1 MICKEGCAVKGKGRV
16 KPVFGKTPGFW
27 KKHRKLE
34 KFVYLLPSITIFC
47 VFMVWPI
54 VYNMYLSTMEWNM
67 VSPTKKFVGFDNYK
81 NVFSDPGFLKA
92 LGNTGLYVLLM
103 MVFCFVAPYFYSYV
117 MGKLITRGA
126 NLYRALMFFP
136 SLLSL
141 AVAAIVFMWLFNSVS
156 GPVAEI
162 YELFGHESP
171 HWFTTSGYV
180 IVALS
185 IATGWRSFGYNLI
198 VFLGAIVEVP
208 IELIEAAKLE
218 KASNWKIFWR
228 IVFPLTSP
236 TALYVFII
244 TFVMGLQ
251 YVFTP
256 IQMITKGG
264 PNMASTNLVY
274 LIYQYS
280 FQFFQ
285 TGRAAAVAIIS
296 LIIFLLVLLLQNR
309 LNKRVHYEN

>member
-1 MICKEGCAVKGKGRV
+1 MKGKRTV
-16 KPVFGKTPGFW
+16 RPEPGNRTGLW

-34 KFVYLLPSITIFC
+34 KLLYLLPAITIFS

-67 VSPTKKFVGFDNYK
+67 VSPTKKFVGLDNYTS
-81 NVFSDPGFLKA
+81 VFQDPGFLKA

-103 MVFCFVAPYFYSYV
+103 MLFCFAAPYFYSYV
-117 MGKLITRGA
+117 MGKLITKGA
-126 NLYRALMFFP
+126 KIYRALMFFP

-171 HWFTTSGYV
+171 RWFSASGYV

-185 IATGWRSFGYNLI
+185 IATGWRGFGYNLI

-208 IELIEAAKLE
+208 VELIEAAKLE
-218 KASNWKIFWR
+218 KASNWKIFWK

-309 LNKRVHYEN
+309 LNKKVHYEN

>member
-1 MICKEGCAVKGKGRV
+1 
-16 KPVFGKTPGFW
+16 
-27 KKHRKLE
+27 
-34 KFVYLLPSITIFC
+34 
-47 VFMVWPI
+47 MVWPI

-67 VSPTKKFVGFDNYK
+67 VSPTKKFVGLDNYTS
-81 NVFSDPGFLKA
+81 VFQDPGFLKA

-103 MVFCFVAPYFYSYV
+103 MLFCFAAPYFYSYV
-117 MGKLITRGA
+117 MGKLITKGA
-126 NLYRALMFFP
+126 KIYRALMFFP

-171 HWFTTSGYV
+171 RWFSASGYV

-185 IATGWRSFGYNLI
+185 IATGWRGFGYNLI

-208 IELIEAAKLE
+208 VELIEAAKLE
-218 KASNWKIFWR
+218 KASNWKIFWK

-236 TALYVFII
+236 TVLYVFII

-309 LNKRVHYEN
+309 LNKKVHYEN

>member
-1 MICKEGCAVKGKGRV
+1 MKGKRTV
-16 KPVFGKTPGFW
+16 RPEPGNRTGLW

-34 KFVYLLPSITIFC
+34 KLLYLLPAITIFS

-67 VSPTKKFVGFDNYK
+67 VSPTKKFVGLDNYTS
-81 NVFSDPGFLKA
+81 VFQDPGFLKA

-103 MVFCFVAPYFYSYV
+103 MLFCFAAPYFYSYV
-117 MGKLITRGA
+117 MGKLITKGA
-126 NLYRALMFFP
+126 KIYRALMFFP

-171 HWFTTSGYV
+171 RWFSASGYV
-180 IVALS
+180 IVVLS

-208 IELIEAAKLE
+208 VELIEAAKLE
-218 KASNWKIFWR
+218 KASNWKIFWK

-309 LNKRVHYEN
+309 LNKKVHYEN

>member
-1 MICKEGCAVKGKGRV
+1 M
-16 KPVFGKTPGFW
+16 
-27 KKHRKLE
+27 E
-34 KFVYLLPSITIFC
+34 KFAYLLPAIVIFF

-54 VYNMYLSTMEWNM
+54 LYNLYLSTMEWNM
-67 VSPTKKFVGFDNYK
+67 VSPVKKFVGLDNYAS
-81 NVFSDPGFLKA
+81 VFSDPGFLRA

-103 MVFCFVAPYFYSYV
+103 MLFCFVAPYFFSYV
-117 MGKLITRGA
+117 IGKLITKGEKI
-126 NLYRALMFFP
+126 YRALMFFP

-162 YELFGHESP
+162 FQLFGRESP

-208 IELIEAAKLE
+208 VELIEAAKLE

-228 IVFPLTSP
+228 IVVPLTSP

-274 LIYQYS
+274 LIYQYG

-296 LIIFLLVLLLQNR
+296 LVIFLLVLFLQNR
-309 LNKRVHYEN
+309 LNKKVHYEN

>member
-1 MICKEGCAVKGKGRV
+1 MKGKRIV
-16 KPVFGKTPGFW
+16 RPDPGNRTGLW

-34 KFVYLLPSITIFC
+34 KLLYLLPAITIFS

-67 VSPTKKFVGFDNYK
+67 VSPTKKFVGLDNYTS
-81 NVFSDPGFLKA
+81 VFQDPGFLKA

-103 MVFCFVAPYFYSYV
+103 MLFCFAAPYFYSYV
-117 MGKLITRGA
+117 MGKLITKGA
-126 NLYRALMFFP
+126 KIYRALMFFP

-171 HWFTTSGYV
+171 RWFSASGYV

-185 IATGWRSFGYNLI
+185 IATGWRGFGYNLI

-208 IELIEAAKLE
+208 VELIEAAKLE
-218 KASNWKIFWR
+218 KASNWKIFWK

-236 TALYVFII
+236 TVLYVFII

-309 LNKRVHYEN
+309 LNKKVHYEN

>member
-1 MICKEGCAVKGKGRV
+1 MKRQHAVQETSKRPG
-16 KPVFGKTPGFW
+16 GFW
-27 KKHRKLE
+27 KKHRKIE
-34 KFVYLLPSITIFC
+34 KFIYLLPAIVIFC

-54 VYNMYLSTMEWNM
+54 IYNMYLSTMEWNM
-67 VSPTKKFVGFDNYK
+67 VSPTKKFVGFENYI
-81 NVFSDPGFLKA
+81 NVFQDPGFLKA

-103 MVFCFVAPYFYSYV
+103 MIFCFVAPYFYSYII
-117 MGKLITRGA
+117 GKLITKGEKI
-126 NLYRALMFFP
+126 YRALMFFP

-162 YELFGHESP
+162 FEAFGHESP

-185 IATGWRSFGYNLI
+185 IATGWRCFGYNLI

-208 IELIEAAKLE
+208 VELIEAAKLE

-228 IVFPLTSP
+228 IIVPLTSP

-274 LIYQYS
+274 LIYQYG

-296 LIIFLLVLLLQNR
+296 LVIFLLVLFLQNR

>member
-1 MICKEGCAVKGKGRV
+1 MKKKAPITQMKAKPKGI
-16 KPVFGKTPGFW
+16 W
-27 KKHRKLE
+27 KQHRRIE
-34 KFVYLLPSITIFC
+34 KFLYLLPSIVIFL

-54 VYNMYLSTMEWNM
+54 IYNIYLSTMDWNM
-67 VSPTKKFVGFDNYK
+67 VSPNKKFVGIENYRDI
-81 NVFSDPGFLKA
+81 FTDATFMKA

-103 MVFCFVAPYFYSYV
+103 MLFCFVAPYFYSYV
-117 MGKLITRGA
+117 LGKLVTKGDKI
-126 NLYRALMFFP
+126 YRALLFFP

-141 AVAAIVFMWLFNSVS
+141 AIAAIVFMWLFNSVS
-156 GPVAEI
+156 GPIAVI
-162 YELFGHESP
+162 YEMFGQESP

-185 IATGWRSFGYNLI
+185 IATGWRCFGYNLI

-208 IELIEAAKLE
+208 VELIEAAKIE
-218 KASNWKIFWR
+218 KASNWKIFWS
-228 IVFPLTSP
+228 IIFPLTSP
-236 TALYVFII
+236 TALYVFVIS
-244 TFVMGLQ
+244 FVMGLQ

-256 IQMITKGG
+256 IRMITRGG

-296 LIIFLLVLLLQNR
+296 LVVFMLVLLLQTI
-309 LNKRVHYEN
+309 LNKKVHYEN

>member
-1 MICKEGCAVKGKGRV
+1 MKNEQTIQLEI
-16 KPVFGKTPGFW
+16 F
-27 KKHRKLE
+27 KKKKKLE
-34 KFVYLLPSITIFC
+34 KLLYLLPAIVIFC

-54 VYNMYLSTMEWNM
+54 IYNVYLSTMEWNM
-67 VSPTKKFVGFDNYK
+67 VSPVKTFVGADNYVG
-81 NVFSDPGFLKA
+81 VFQDTGFWKA
-92 LGNTGLYVLLM
+92 LGNTGIYVALM
-103 MVFCFVAPYFYSYV
+103 MGMCFVVPYFFSYI
-117 MGKLITRGA
+117 MGKLITKG
-126 NLYRALMFFP
+126 NKGYRALMFFP

-162 YELFGHESP
+162 FRAFGHESP
-171 HWFTTSGYV
+171 QWFTTPGYV
-180 IVALS
+180 ILVLS
-185 IATGWRSFGYNLI
+185 ITTAWRCFGYNLI
-198 VFLGAIVEVP
+198 VFLAAIVEVP
-208 IELIEAAKLE
+208 IELLEAAKLE
-218 KASNWKIFWR
+218 GASNWKIFWK
-228 IVFPLTSP
+228 IVVPLTSP

-274 LIYQYS
+274 LIYQYG

-296 LIIFLLVLLLQNR
+296 LIIFLLVLYLQKR
-309 LNKRVHYEN
+309 LEKRVHYEN

>member
-1 MICKEGCAVKGKGRV
+1 MKQER
-16 KPVFGKTPGFW
+16 TLQSGFFR
-27 KKHRKLE
+27 KKKKLE
-34 KFVYLLPSITIFC
+34 RFLYLLPAIVIFS

-54 VYNMYLSTMEWNM
+54 VYNLYLSTMEWNM
-67 VSPTKKFVGFDNYK
+67 VSPTQTFVGFDNYI
-81 NVFSDPGFLKA
+81 NVLQEPAFLKA
-92 LGNTGLYVLLM
+92 LGNTGLYVVLM
-103 MVFCFVAPYFYSYV
+103 MAFCFVVPYFFSYI
-117 MGKLITRGA
+117 MGKLISKGDKV
-126 NLYRALMFFP
+126 YRALMFFP

-141 AVAAIVFMWLFNSVS
+141 AVAAIVFMWLFNSVA

-162 YELFGHESP
+162 FRAFGRESP
-171 HWFTTSGYV
+171 QWFTTEGYV
-180 IVALS
+180 IVVLS
-185 IATGWRSFGYNLI
+185 IMTAWRCFGYNLI

-208 IELIEAAKLE
+208 LELIEAAKLE
-218 KASNWKIFWR
+218 GASNWKIFWKI
-228 IVFPLTSP
+228 IVPLTSP

-244 TFVMGLQ
+244 TFVFGLQ

-274 LIYQYS
+274 LIYQYG

-296 LIIFLLVLLLQNR
+296 LIIFLVVLFLQKR
-309 LNKRVHYEN
+309 LERRVHYEN